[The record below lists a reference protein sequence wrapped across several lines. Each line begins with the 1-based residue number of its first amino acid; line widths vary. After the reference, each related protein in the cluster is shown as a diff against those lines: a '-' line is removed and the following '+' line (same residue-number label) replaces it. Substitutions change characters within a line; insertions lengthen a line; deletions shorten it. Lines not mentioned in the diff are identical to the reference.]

1 MVTNTCLRGHGLL
14 IKRNPSRLNVVED
27 VSVSREA
34 EEDTIHTTVNFA
46 RKQEKKKK
54 QKEQGMRP
62 KYI

>member
-1 MVTNTCLRGHGLL
+1 MTNTCLRGHGLL
-14 IKRNPSRLNVVED
+14 IKRNPSRLKVVED

-34 EEDTIHTTVNFA
+34 EEDTIHTVNFA
-46 RKQEKKKK
+46 RKQERKKKQ

>member
-1 MVTNTCLRGHGLL
+1 MTNTCLRGHGLL
-14 IKRNPSRLNVVED
+14 IKRNPSRLKVVED

-54 QKEQGMRP
+54 NRKNRV
-62 KYI
+62 

>member
-1 MVTNTCLRGHGLL
+1 MTNTCLRGHGLL
-14 IKRNPSRLNVVED
+14 IKRNPSSMKVIED